1 MTTPPL
7 NEDALANASIAE
19 IHSALFAQLVTGHA
33 QMSLMFLGKLENPQT
48 GRIEEVNAE
57 AAKIFIDQLEMIEA
71 KTKGNLTAE
80 EAKLLTQILNTSR
93 IAFVESI
100 DTQLAEPPDAP
111 AAPTAPVAAP
121 TDDEAKLKF
130 SKKY

>member
-7 NEDALANASIAE
+7 NEDALANASTAE
-19 IHSALFAQLVTGHA
+19 IHSALFAQLVTGHG

-48 GRIEEVNAE
+48 GKFEEVNAE
-57 AAKIFIDQLEMIEA
+57 AAKIFIDQLEMLEA

-93 IAFVESI
+93 LAFVESI
-100 DTQLAEPPDAP
+100 DTRLADAGHP
-111 AAPTAPVAAP
+111 SPNPTAPPAA
-121 TDDEAKLKF
+121 
-130 SKKY
+130 S